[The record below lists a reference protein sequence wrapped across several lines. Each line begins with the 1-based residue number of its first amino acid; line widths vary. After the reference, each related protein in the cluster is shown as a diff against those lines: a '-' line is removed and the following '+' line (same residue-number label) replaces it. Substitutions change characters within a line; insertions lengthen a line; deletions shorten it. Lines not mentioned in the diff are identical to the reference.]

1 MSRIC
6 QLIDEKLVPSVF
18 AARKEAWTEAGVEE
32 AVKLILAEK
41 NPLFD
46 FLIKKICK
54 CDKLKEMLHVIL
66 LQGDA
71 AYLMGNEE
79 QKQLIEYG
87 FIVPANSRVT
97 VANRI
102 IEMCL
107 NKYFAGESRRTEE
120 PGGDA
125 LDHLPEI
132 VKKR

>member
-1 MSRIC
+1 
-6 QLIDEKLVPSVF
+6 
-18 AARKEAWTEAGVEE
+18 
-32 AVKLILAEK
+32 
-41 NPLFD
+41 
-46 FLIKKICK
+46 
-54 CDKLKEMLHVIL
+54 
-66 LQGDA
+66 
-71 AYLMGNEE
+71 MGNGE
-79 QKQLIEYG
+79 QEQLIEYG
-87 FIVPANSRVT
+87 FIVAENSRVR